1 MKLTKGK
8 IFALIA
14 AASFAAVPMASAAT
28 CSNASLKGVYGLVGS
43 GLNGS
48 AEPAADITQ
57 VTLDGAG
64 NATGTQ
70 TKSIDGSII
79 TYTVTGTYQVAA
91 NCTGTAAWTNQD
103 DETEHDNF
111 ALNNGNNGAF
121 LIQTDAVH
129 VHTGVAAAQGAATC
143 TDAGVKHAFSM
154 QLTGSVISVG
164 QVAMGGQLVLNGS
177 GSITGTS
184 TLSLDGKIVNAVPTK
199 GTYSV
204 GSNCMGTMQITPKG
218 QSPINLALVVV
229 DAGKEIFVV
238 ETDTNTIV
246 SGTLLE

>member
-1 MKLTKGK
+1 
-8 IFALIA
+8 
-14 AASFAAVPMASAAT
+14 
-28 CSNASLKGVYGLVGS
+28 
-43 GLNGS
+43 
-48 AEPAADITQ
+48 
-57 VTLDGAG
+57 
-64 NATGTQ
+64 
-70 TKSIDGSII
+70 
-79 TYTVTGTYQVAA
+79 
-91 NCTGTAAWTNQD
+91 
-103 DETEHDNF
+103 
-111 ALNNGNNGAF
+111 
-121 LIQTDAVH
+121 
-129 VHTGVAAAQGAATC
+129 
-143 TDAGVKHAFSM
+143 M

-238 ETDTNTIV
+238 ETDANTIV